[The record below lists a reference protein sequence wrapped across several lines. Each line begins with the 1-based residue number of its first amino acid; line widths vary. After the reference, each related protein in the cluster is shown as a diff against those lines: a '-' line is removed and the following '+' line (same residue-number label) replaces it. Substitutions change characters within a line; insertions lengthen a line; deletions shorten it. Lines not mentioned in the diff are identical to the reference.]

1 MSFALLF
8 TALISEHSILQGI
21 PNERLDFWDILLIYS
36 KYAHW
41 SWFTL
46 LSQESNQFKSNHPNI
61 SAIISFSQHQI
72 YSYQLLSTLPMSMG
86 QDSHSNVF
94 FRPILLSRKK
104 AKGPA
109 KMAPNGNKGP
119 IQSAASSL
127 TPLKSQPFS

>member
-1 MSFALLF
+1 
-8 TALISEHSILQGI
+8 
-21 PNERLDFWDILLIYS
+21 
-36 KYAHW
+36 
-41 SWFTL
+41 
-46 LSQESNQFKSNHPNI
+46 
-61 SAIISFSQHQI
+61 
-72 YSYQLLSTLPMSMG
+72 MG

-127 TPLKSQPFS
+127 TPLKSHSGKQLSFFILGRTGDDQAMPVPQPNEPKVAENKK